1 MKNNSLNSMLKS
13 NKNIIIQL
21 VILGVISSFCILITP
36 ILLNFYLSKGSEI
49 DYSIVLFII
58 GFMIL
63 AYMIQLFIVY
73 VKNKFA
79 ISFKVKQSK
88 LLYEKVFKLKY
99 DKYIELQPTYLVERI
114 QMSVATLYNLFA
126 EGLTTII
133 ANIVIISFSLIFCFT
148 INKVIFLLLLI
159 LVPFNILGYKRLN
172 KTLQQKASVMQ
183 NAVANNLKDILSVVK
198 QVDYIKQAESTDDVI
213 NVISQ
218 NLYDLEKSMYDVN
231 LYAGSVSSSLKFM
244 NSLVQNIIIML
255 CGYLVFT
262 GKIHF
267 SAIFLLSI
275 ILPIYFGSITNIIGM
290 NVSLRDLKGVN
301 DFINND
307 LIQNEE
313 KNGKVTIKEVESI
326 NVDIDSVMIKDK
338 EIISDVHLQARKGD
352 VIGIIGGSGSGK
364 STIMK
369 YILKFREV
377 SRILIND
384 IDIKNIENKSL
395 RNQILYFSQEVPI
408 LSKTLRENLLFGRS
422 ERDVDFCNLDHC
434 KLLESLKDQSGGYE
448 RMILENGNDLSGGE
462 KQKIA
467 IGRHLIKDGNVYILD
482 EITSSIDKDSEKEI
496 MDFILS
502 HCKDKIVFLISHNE
516 ENLKYCNKKFK
527 IEGKKFMKVNVK

>member
-49 DYSIVLFII
+49 DYSIVLLII

-63 AYMIQLFIVY
+63 AYMIQLLIVY

-183 NAVANNLKDILSVVK
+183 NAVASNFKDILSVVK
-198 QVDYIKQAESTDDVI
+198 QVDYIKQAESTNDII

-313 KNGKVTIKEVESI
+313 KNGKVTIKEIESI

>member
-1 MKNNSLNSMLKS
+1 
-13 NKNIIIQL
+13 
-21 VILGVISSFCILITP
+21 
-36 ILLNFYLSKGSEI
+36 
-49 DYSIVLFII
+49 
-58 GFMIL
+58 
-63 AYMIQLFIVY
+63 
-73 VKNKFA
+73 
-79 ISFKVKQSK
+79 
-88 LLYEKVFKLKY
+88 
-99 DKYIELQPTYLVERI
+99 
-114 QMSVATLYNLFA
+114 
-126 EGLTTII
+126 
-133 ANIVIISFSLIFCFT
+133 
-148 INKVIFLLLLI
+148 
-159 LVPFNILGYKRLN
+159 
-172 KTLQQKASVMQ
+172 MQ
-183 NAVANNLKDILSVVK
+183 NTVASNFKDILSVVK

-218 NLYDLEKSMYDVN
+218 NLYNLEKSMYDVN
-231 LYAGSVSSSLKFM
+231 IYAGTVSSSLKFM

-262 GKIHF
+262 GKLHF

-275 ILPIYFGSITNIIGM
+275 ILPIYFSSITNIIGM

-313 KNGKVTIKEVESI
+313 ANGSEAINDVESI
-326 NVDIDSVMIKDK
+326 NVDIDSVMMRDK

-422 ERDVDFCNLDHC
+422 ERDVDFSNLDNC
-434 KLLESLKDQSGGYE
+434 KLLEGLKDKSGGYE

-467 IGRHLIKDGNVYILD
+467 IGRHLIKDGSVYILD
-482 EITSSIDKDSEKEI
+482 EITSSIDKNSEKEI
-496 MDFILS
+496 MDFIFS

-527 IEGKKFMKVNVK
+527 IEENKFLKLE